1 MTATKEQKL
10 DALTLPL
17 GRSSMIRASA
27 GTGKTYTI
35 TILAVRLLLG
45 DFTGKCGPGNPFEPN
60 ELASVRADQLLIVT
74 FTNAAAAELRARVR
88 ARVHEARL
96 CFGQAAAGQA
106 MQGDKGDTLLC
117 LVDKLLSGH
126 PSEDARQ
133 SAARKCEKILDQA
146 EHELDDAAICT
157 IHSFCDRAL
166 TKVFAFESGEPFEN
180 ELTADISSQQDEA
193 IDEVWRSLFY
203 SGEGA
208 GDLLALLSGG
218 DGEKSLRKAL
228 KSRIS
233 QVEGV
238 RASEASRRPQA
249 SGGTRS
255 QGPDEM
261 FRGCR
266 ISGKAFWEAA
276 APLKGA
282 HAPLRGKIRK
292 ALFEMAEK
300 AVQEQAS
307 ASFAI
312 RDKATQVCDLC
323 ADNPDLMGTSD
334 SRHSAFKSDTWKG
347 LGAILAVGPDAVGR
361 DLGAGAGVGRLK
373 TDPDSALQRKF
384 QEDQRA
390 QDVLV
395 AAEALKN
402 LCAGASGRIG
412 ALREAALTLAAF
424 MVVERREEICKRDH
438 VLSFDGLIT
447 SLDEALYDKAH
458 GFELART
465 LRGKYP
471 VAMIDESQDTDPV
484 QYSIFKRIYLTDDAV
499 EDHARCLFIGDP
511 KQSIYAFRN
520 ADIHSY
526 SLAGEAICELFDG
539 GDPARAEE
547 NVLKLPVNYRSC
559 EAVVE
564 SVNDIFGGFSPADP
578 AAATWPFSE
587 GGASSSGA
595 IPFERSWFK
604 KEGKL
609 SLKLGGKA
617 AGCIVTRVGNE
628 VSGNGTS
635 TAFVAA
641 AAAADVAACLK
652 DGVLVADGAERKV
665 RPSDI
670 TIIVSKASQNQVIA
684 AELRKR
690 GIQSV
695 YFSDR
700 SSVLADDPEIYGGD
714 LRVSQ
719 AASDVLVLMDA
730 MADYQVQGKVKRL
743 MGTRLAGLGASGFA
757 RICAMR
763 SDGEELEEETA
774 QLRDGRNQWEE
785 YGFLSAFSTWCYK
798 HGTIGRIEG
807 GDGGERFI
815 TDCFHIAELVQLKR
829 HEIPGIRAQ
838 EKWLRSHCAEITPD
852 SPRKRLESENEQVK
866 VYTMHMSKG
875 LEFPVVFLP
884 FLWCGQ
890 EDHAKK
896 GEPVRYYDQIC
907 SGYRLDL
914 DGSEDSVK
922 EEQKGEK
929 EEACRRLYVAL
940 TRASAAN
947 FIYIGNEG
955 FSLTRT
961 SPLALMLSRWGKAFG
976 YATESGKEKGKVAA
990 DNAFDHLVKGA
1001 GADNPRYEF
1010 RKVLSPGKDDP
1021 VSRIEA
1027 PKAARASDT
1036 AFEVASDGMVGKGFS
1051 ISSYTAVTRGLH
1063 DREFEEGDTRPDKS
1077 KAAPRGQGP
1086 SRFNFPRGTDAG
1098 TFLHEALEKFPF
1110 DRPAGGS
1117 EFNRFIIS
1125 QTLKAR
1131 TNGLSAKWAE
1141 QSAPEGRG
1149 AGGDLGQ
1156 DIVPPL
1162 SDWFQELTSAP
1173 ILDTDNG
1180 TLSLG
1185 GLRRGCWIPEMEYL
1199 IPAKGEVDTLR
1210 INELCLESAKGI
1222 PGLKVPHLVLDQRT
1236 LHGYVTGSLD
1246 LVMRLPGASPD
1257 KDLYFVADYKSN
1269 YLGPDESFYR
1279 SDAVRDNV
1287 FDPHNRYDV
1296 QYLFYTLALHRFLKS
1311 RLGSAYSYE
1320 RNFGGVLYL
1329 YLRGLGAGSEK
1340 GNGVFFTKPDFRI
1353 VQELDAMFK
1362 GEEE

>member
-1 MTATKEQKL
+1 MTATNQQGL

-17 GRSSMIRASA
+17 CRSSMIRASA

-45 DFTGKCGPGNPFEPN
+45 DFTGKCGPENPFEPN
-60 ELASVRADQLLIVT
+60 ELAAVRADQLLIVT
-74 FTNAAAAELRARVR
+74 FTNAAAEELRARVR

-96 CFGQAAAGQA
+96 RFGEAAAGQA
-106 MQGDKGDTLLC
+106 LQGDSSDTLLQ
-117 LVDKLLSGH
+117 LVYRLLSGH
-126 PSEDARQ
+126 SSKEARLT
-133 SAARKCEKILDQA
+133 AARKCEKILDQA

-166 TKVFAFESGEPFEN
+166 TKVFAFESGEPFES

-203 SGEGA
+203 KGAEA
-208 GDLLALLSGG
+208 GDLLALLSEGE
-218 DGEKSLRKAL
+218 GEKSLRKAL
-228 KSRIS
+228 KDRIS
-233 QVEGV
+233 KVEGV
-238 RASEASRRPQA
+238 RASEASRRPQG
-249 SGGTRS
+249 SGGRRG

-282 HAPLRGKIRK
+282 HAPMRGRIRK
-292 ALFEMAEK
+292 ALLELAGK
-300 AVQEQAS
+300 AVQAQEGAKGD
-307 ASFAI
+307 I
-312 RDKATQVCDLC
+312 RDAAAKLVGACDSG
-323 ADNPDLMGTSD
+323 DDLLGRD
-334 SRHSAFKSDTWKG
+334 DPKKLAFNKNARTC
-347 LGAILAVGPDAVGR
+347 IEAVLSLGPDAVAADCGASVKFGILEKDGSAVKKKGKFDAQHAQEALGCARELR
-361 DLGAGAGVGRLK
+361 DLCLK
-373 TDPDSALQRKF
+373 AQTQR
-384 QEDQRA
+384 
-390 QDVLV
+390 
-395 AAEALKN
+395 
-402 LCAGASGRIG
+402 S

-424 MVVERREEICKRDH
+424 MVIERREEICRRDH

-447 SLDEALYDKAH
+447 SLDKALYDQAH

-484 QYSIFKRIYLTDDAV
+484 QYSIFKRIYLAEDAL
-499 EDHARCLFIGDP
+499 EDRARCLFIGDP

-539 GDPARAEE
+539 GDPQRAEE

-564 SVNDIFGGFSPADP
+564 SVNDIFGGFNPADP
-578 AAATWPFSE
+578 AVAVWPFSE
-587 GGASSSGA
+587 GGALGSGA
-595 IPFERSWFK
+595 IPFERSGAK
-604 KEGKL
+604 
-609 SLKLGGKA
+609 GGKWA
-617 AGCIVTRVGNE
+617 LRMNGKAPGCIVTRVANE
-628 VSGNGTS
+628 VKGNGTS

-641 AAAADVAACLK
+641 AAADDVAACLR
-652 DGVLVADGAERKV
+652 DGVLVAADGAERKV

-684 AELRKR
+684 RELRKR

-700 SSVLADDPEIYGGD
+700 SSVLAEDPEIYGGD

-719 AASDVLVLMDA
+719 AASDVLALMDA

-743 MGTRLAGLGASGFA
+743 MGTRLAGLGAKGFA

-763 SDGEELEEETA
+763 SDGEELEDETA

-798 HGTIGRIEG
+798 HGTIGKLEG

-815 TDCFHIAELVQLKR
+815 TDCFHIAELVQSKR

-838 EKWLRSHCAEITPD
+838 AKWLRSHCAEITPD

-890 EDHAKK
+890 EDHAKP

-914 DGSEDSVK
+914 DGSDKSIK
-922 EEQKGEK
+922 EEQSGEK

-947 FIYIGNEG
+947 FIYIGNEA
-955 FSLTRT
+955 FSKTRT
-961 SPLALMLSRWGKAFG
+961 SPLAVMLSRWGQEFDYTSSGKAEVADQAFG
-976 YATESGKEKGKVAA
+976 LLKR
-990 DNAFDHLVKGA
+990 GA
-1001 GADNPRYEF
+1001 GADNPRYEL
-1010 RKVLSPGKDDP
+1010 REAISPGEDDA
-1021 VSRIEA
+1021 VVRIEA
-1027 PKAARASDT
+1027 PKPAVPPDT
-1036 AFEVASDGMVGKGFS
+1036 AFEVASAGMVGKGFS

-1077 KAAPRGQGP
+1077 KAAPRSQGP
-1086 SRFNFPRGTDAG
+1086 SRFNFPRGTEAG

-1117 EFNRFIIS
+1117 DFNRFIIS
-1125 QTLKAR
+1125 QALKAR
-1131 TNGLSAKWAE
+1131 TSGLALKWSE

-1149 AGGDLGQ
+1149 PGGILEQ

-1162 SDWFQELTSAP
+1162 SDWFQALAGAP
-1173 ILDTDNG
+1173 ILNTENG

-1185 GLRRGCWIPEMEYL
+1185 GLSRGCWIPEMEYL
-1199 IPAKGEVDTLR
+1199 IPAQGEVDTLG
-1210 INELCLESAKGI
+1210 INELCLESARGV

-1311 RLGSAYSYE
+1311 RLGGAYSYE

-1329 YLRGLGAGSEK
+1329 YLRGLGAGGAK
-1340 GNGVFFTKPDFRI
+1340 DNGVFFTKPDFRI
-1353 VQELDAMFK
+1353 VQELDAMFR
-1362 GEEE
+1362 GEKE

>member
-1 MTATKEQKL
+1 MTAAKGQAL

-45 DFTGKCGPGNPFEPN
+45 DLTGKCGPGNPFEPS
-60 ELASVRADQLLIVT
+60 ELAAVRASQLLIVT

-96 CFGQAAAGQA
+96 CFGEAAAGQA
-106 MQGDKGDTLLC
+106 PQGDHTLLM
-117 LVDKLLSGH
+117 LVDKLLPDSLPG
-126 PSEDARQ
+126 DARR
-133 SAARKCEKILDQA
+133 SAALKCEKILELA

-193 IDEVWRSLFY
+193 IDEIWRSLFY

-208 GDLLALLSGG
+208 GDLLALLSDG
-218 DGEKSLRKAL
+218 DGEKSLREAL
-228 KSRIS
+228 RGRIS

-238 RASEASRRPQA
+238 RASEASRRPRA
-249 SGGTRS
+249 SGGLRG

-266 ISGKAFWEAA
+266 ISGKAFWDAA

-282 HAPLRGKIRK
+282 RAPLRGRIRK
-292 ALFEMAEK
+292 ALFELAKK
-300 AVQEQAS
+300 AAQAQEDARGP
-307 ASFAI
+307 I
-312 RDKATQVCDLC
+312 RDAAAELARACEAGDDILGHVDPRKL
-323 ADNPDLMGTSD
+323 
-334 SRHSAFKSDTWKG
+334 AFNKNARTC
-347 LGAILAVGPDAVGR
+347 IEAVLSLGPDAVAADCGASVKFGDLEKDASAIKKKGKIDARQAGEALDCARRLR
-361 DLGAGAGVGRLK
+361 DLCLGAQSQN
-373 TDPDSALQRKF
+373 SAF
-384 QEDQRA
+384 
-390 QDVLV
+390 
-395 AAEALKN
+395 
-402 LCAGASGRIG
+402 
-412 ALREAALTLAAF
+412 REAALTLAAF
-424 MVVERREEICKRDH
+424 MAIERREEICKRDH

-447 SLDEALYDKAH
+447 GLDEALYDQAH

-465 LRGKYP
+465 LRAKYP

-484 QYSIFKRIYLTDDAV
+484 QYSIFKRIYLTGDAL

-526 SLAGEAICELFDG
+526 SLAGKAVCELFDG

-559 EAVVE
+559 KAVVE
-564 SVNDIFGGFSPADP
+564 SVNDIFGGFDP
-578 AAATWPFSE
+578 GAQDAIAWPFSE
-587 GGASSSGA
+587 EGASGDGA
-595 IPFERSWFK
+595 IPFERSKFK
-604 KEGKL
+604 DGKW
-609 SLKLGGKA
+609 KLLMNGKSP
-617 AGCIVTRVGNE
+617 GCIVTRVANE
-628 VSGNGTS
+628 ARGGGSSAG
-635 TAFVAA
+635 FAA
-641 AAAADVAACLK
+641 AAAADDVAACLR
-652 DGVLVADGAERKV
+652 DGVLVADGDERKV

-670 TIIVSKASQNQVIA
+670 TIIVSKAAQNQAIA
-684 AELRKR
+684 RELRKR

-700 SSVLADDPEIYGGD
+700 SSVLADDPEFYGGD

-763 SDGEELEEETA
+763 PDGEELEDETA
-774 QLRDGRNQWEE
+774 QLRDGRSQWEE
-785 YGFLSAFSTWCYK
+785 YGFLSAFSTWCYR

-815 TDCFHIAELVQLKR
+815 TDCFHIAELVQSKR

-838 EKWLRSHCAEITPD
+838 AKWLRSHCAEITPD

-890 EDHAKK
+890 EDRARE
-896 GEPVRYYDQIC
+896 GEPVRFYDRIC

-914 DGSEDSVK
+914 DGSGRSV
-922 EEQKGEK
+922 EEERKGEK

-955 FSLTRT
+955 FSPTRT
-961 SPLALMLSRWGKAFG
+961 SPLAVMLSRWGREFDYTSGSKAEAADKAF
-976 YATESGKEKGKVAA
+976 EQ
-990 DNAFDHLVKGA
+990 LRQGA
-1001 GADNPRYEF
+1001 GADNPCYEF
-1010 RKVLSPGKDDP
+1010 RQVLAPGQDDA
-1021 VSRIEA
+1021 VARIEA
-1027 PKAARASDT
+1027 PKAAGPVAT
-1036 AFEVASDGMVGKGFS
+1036 AFEVAPAGMVGKGFS

-1077 KAAPRGQGP
+1077 KAAPRGQGL
-1086 SRFNFPRGTDAG
+1086 SRFNFPRGTEAG

-1117 EFNRFIIS
+1117 EFNRFVVS
-1125 QTLKAR
+1125 QALKAR
-1131 TNGLSAKWAE
+1131 TSGLAAKWAE
-1141 QSAPEGRG
+1141 QGAPEGRG

-1156 DIVPPL
+1156 DIVAPL
-1162 SDWFQELTSAP
+1162 SDWFQALTSAP
-1173 ILDTDNG
+1173 IHCTGNG

-1199 IPAKGEVDTLR
+1199 IPARGEVDTLR
-1210 INELCLESAKGI
+1210 INELCLESASGI
-1222 PGLKVPHLVLDQRT
+1222 PGLKVPRLVLDRRT

-1246 LVMRLPGASPD
+1246 LVMRLPGKSPAD
-1257 KDLYFVADYKSN
+1257 DLYFVADYKSN

-1311 RLGSAYSYE
+1311 RLGDAYSYG

-1329 YLRGLGAGSEK
+1329 YLRGLGAGGEK
-1340 GNGVFFTKPDFRI
+1340 GNGVFFTKPDLRI
-1353 VQELDAMFK
+1353 VQELDAMFR